1 MTPDR
6 TSLAE
11 RIRRRRARIVTP
23 SNSPREPAT
32 ETSPGDVAWGC
43 PPQPVPDVAESD
55 AKAAR
60 LARAR
65 ELIRRT
71 ERGWKEL
78 RVAGAENAET
88 APREARLATPAAS
101 FGSPGALD
109 SPEAFDS
116 FTGEDQPFVPGPDS
130 PATSEAE
137 EPFSREDHDF
147 PLASRYGGA
156 DLLRLTEVSEQ
167 ETARLQIRS
176 GEAGV
181 DLARALFLDTETS
194 GLAGGTGTF
203 AFLIGVG
210 YVQEDRFRVTQFL
223 MRNPLGEAAMLEE
236 LAVLAAGRRDLVTYN
251 GGSFDLPLLETRF
264 ALNGVP
270 SLFRGARHLDLLH
283 PARRLFKPR
292 HENARLA
299 TLEREVLEVERDDD
313 IPGDRIPQVFFDF
326 LRNGRHPAMESVL
339 AHNRYDIVTLAAL
352 ALRALE
358 RMADDWYSDDPADLH
373 GAGHH
378 FWRRGESEVA
388 IPLLERALSAGL
400 SGRNR
405 DRCLLDLGER
415 RKQLGD
421 WTGAIEL
428 WRQVS
433 TMDSRERLDVLVWFA
448 KHEEHQRKDPAKAL
462 EHVEDAWNGYP
473 GWRWAGRRP
482 DATER
487 TSKNAPPASGAIWTD
502 PAGRGEGLPK
512 FLQPPGR
519 MAPSQGPHPGGDP
532 PASMVAL
539 TAWNADLW
547 SASRGSAKLAPITL
561 RSASVRAAPSPAI
574 VRDPSRIG
582 SGAGFRRDPTGPVV
596 ADPSQGP
603 DRQDHG
609 ASPLQP

>member
-1 MTPDR
+1 MTSGR
-6 TSLAE
+6 TSLTD
-11 RIRRRRARIVTP
+11 RIARSRARTVTAP
-23 SNSPREPAT
+23 PAPPEPARIS
-32 ETSPGDVAWGC
+32 ELPPEDPASRPGPAAPEPAAPEPVA
-43 PPQPVPDVAESD
+43 QNQ
-55 AKAAR
+55 KAAR
-60 LARAR
+60 LVRAR

-78 RVAGAENAET
+78 RIAGAENA
-88 APREARLATPAAS
+88 PGEARLATPAAS
-101 FGSPGALD
+101 FGSPQTLD
-109 SPEAFDS
+109 CWTDCEEQTFPPA
-116 FTGEDQPFVPGPDS
+116 PDG

-181 DLARALFLDTETS
+181 DFARALFLDTETS

-203 AFLIGVG
+203 AFLIGIG
-210 YVQEDRFRVTQFL
+210 YVEEDRFRVTQFL
-223 MRNPLGEAAMLEE
+223 MRDPLGEAAMLEE

-264 ALNGVP
+264 ALNGLP
-270 SLFRGARHLDLLH
+270 SPFRDRRHLDLLH

-292 HENARLA
+292 HGNARLS

-326 LRNGRHPAMESVL
+326 LRHGRHPAMESVL

-378 FWRRGESEVA
+378 LWRRGESEVA

-400 SGRNR
+400 SGKNR

-421 WTGAIEL
+421 WAGAIDL

-448 KHEEHQRKDPAKAL
+448 KHEEHQRKDPARAL
-462 EHVEDAWNGYP
+462 EHVEDAIERLP
-473 GWRWAGRRP
+473 RVEMGRETTGRYRKELEKR
-482 DATER
+482 ATR
-487 TSKNAPPASGAIWTD
+487 
-502 PAGRGEGLPK
+502 
-512 FLQPPGR
+512 LQ
-519 MAPSQGPHPGGDP
+519 
-532 PASMVAL
+532 
-539 TAWNADLW
+539 
-547 SASRGSAKLAPITL
+547 
-561 RSASVRAAPSPAI
+561 RSL
-574 VRDPSRIG
+574 D
-582 SGAGFRRDPTGPVV
+582 
-596 ADPSQGP
+596 
-603 DRQDHG
+603 
-609 ASPLQP
+609 

>member
-11 RIRRRRARIVTP
+11 RIRRQRARIVTP
-23 SNSPREPAT
+23 VPPPPSAAAEPAAAT
-32 ETSPGDVAWGC
+32 EWDA
-43 PPQPVPDVAESD
+43 PPPASERCEEGAESRD
-55 AKAAR
+55 AKTAR

-65 ELIRRT
+65 ELLRRT

-78 RVAGAENAET
+78 RVAGPGAT
-88 APREARLATPAAS
+88 GPAPPGAAAAARASS
-101 FGSPGALD
+101 FGSREGAGAG
-109 SPEAFDS
+109 EA
-116 FTGEDQPFVPGPDS
+116 PDS
-130 PATSEAE
+130 MAPPAGPAIEPP

-147 PLASRYGGA
+147 PLGSRYGGA
-156 DLLRLTEVSEQ
+156 TLLRLTEVAAEES
-167 ETARLQIRS
+167 ARLQIRA
-176 GEAGV
+176 EEPGV
-181 DLARALFLDTETS
+181 DLSRALFIDTETS

-210 YVQEDRFRVTQFL
+210 YVEEERFRVTQFL
-223 MRNPLGEAAMLEE
+223 MRSPVGEAAMLED
-236 LAVLAAGRRDLVTYN
+236 LAVLASGRRDLVTYN

-270 SLFRGARHLDLLH
+270 SPFRGARHLDLLH

-292 HENARLA
+292 HENARLT

-326 LRNGRHPAMESVL
+326 LRYGHHPAMESVL
-339 AHNRYDIVTLAAL
+339 SHNRYDIVTLAAL

-378 FWRRGESEVA
+378 FWRRGESETA

-421 WTGAIEL
+421 WEGALDL

-433 TMDSRERLDVLVWFA
+433 ASDSREQLDVLVWFA
-448 KHEEHQRKDPAKAL
+448 KHEEHQAKEPARAL
-462 EHVEDAWNGYP
+462 VHVEDALERLP
-473 GWRWAGRRP
+473 RVEMGRETSRRYRKEL
-482 DATER
+482 ER
-487 TSKNAPPASGAIWTD
+487 
-502 PAGRGEGLPK
+502 
-512 FLQPPGR
+512 
-519 MAPSQGPHPGGDP
+519 
-532 PASMVAL
+532 
-539 TAWNADLW
+539 
-547 SASRGSAKLAPITL
+547 
-561 RSASVRAAPSPAI
+561 RAARLAKSL
-574 VRDPSRIG
+574 G
-582 SGAGFRRDPTGPVV
+582 
-596 ADPSQGP
+596 
-603 DRQDHG
+603 
-609 ASPLQP
+609 

>member
-1 MTPDR
+1 MTSGR
-6 TSLAE
+6 TSLAD
-11 RIRRRRARIVTP
+11 RIARSRARTVTAP
-23 SNSPREPAT
+23 PAPPEPARIS
-32 ETSPGDVAWGC
+32 ELPPEDPASRPGPAAPEPAAPEPVA
-43 PPQPVPDVAESD
+43 QNQ
-55 AKAAR
+55 KAAR

-65 ELIRRT
+65 ELLRRT

-78 RVAGAENAET
+78 RVAGAENAEN

-101 FGSPGALD
+101 FGSPQALD
-109 SPEAFDS
+109 SLEALDCPETLDCW
-116 FTGEDQPFVPGPDS
+116 TGEEQTFPPAPDG

-156 DLLRLTEVSEQ
+156 NLLQLTEVSEQ

-181 DLARALFLDTETS
+181 DLAHALFLDTETS

-203 AFLIGVG
+203 AFLIGIG
-210 YVQEDRFRVTQFL
+210 YVEEDRFRVTQFL
-223 MRNPLGEAAMLEE
+223 MRDPRGEAAMLEE

-264 ALNGVP
+264 ALNGLRSP
-270 SLFRGARHLDLLH
+270 FRDRRHLDLLH

-292 HENARLA
+292 HGNARLS

-326 LRNGRHPAMESVL
+326 LRHGRHPAMESVL

-421 WTGAIEL
+421 WEGAIDL

-433 TMDSRERLDVLVWFA
+433 PLDSRERLDVLVWFA
-448 KHEEHQRKDPAKAL
+448 KHEEHQRKDTAKAL
-462 EHVEDAWNGYP
+462 EHVEDAIERLP
-473 GWRWAGRRP
+473 RLEIGRE
-482 DATER
+482 T
-487 TSKNAPPASGAIWTD
+487 T
-502 PAGRGEGLPK
+502 GRYRKELEK
-512 FLQPPGR
+512 
-519 MAPSQGPHPGGDP
+519 
-532 PASMVAL
+532 
-539 TAWNADLW
+539 
-547 SASRGSAKLAPITL
+547 
-561 RSASVRAAPSPAI
+561 RAA
-574 VRDPSRIG
+574 R
-582 SGAGFRRDPTGPVV
+582 
-596 ADPSQGP
+596 
-603 DRQDHG
+603 
-609 ASPLQP
+609 LQRSLD

>member
-23 SNSPREPAT
+23 SNSPRDPAT

-116 FTGEDQPFVPGPDS
+116 FTDEDQPFVPGPDS

-236 LAVLAAGRRDLVTYN
+236 LAVVAAGRRDLVTYN

-448 KHEEHQRKDPAKAL
+448 KHEEHQRKDPAQAL
-462 EHVEDAWNGYP
+462 THVEDALERLPRVEMG
-473 GWRWAGRRP
+473 RETAGRYRK
-482 DATER
+482 DLE
-487 TSKNAPPASGAIWTD
+487 K
-502 PAGRGEGLPK
+502 RGTRL
-512 FLQPPGR
+512 
-519 MAPSQGPHPGGDP
+519 
-532 PASMVAL
+532 
-539 TAWNADLW
+539 
-547 SASRGSAKLAPITL
+547 RGNL
-561 RSASVRAAPSPAI
+561 
-574 VRDPSRIG
+574 D
-582 SGAGFRRDPTGPVV
+582 
-596 ADPSQGP
+596 
-603 DRQDHG
+603 
-609 ASPLQP
+609 

>member
-1 MTPDR
+1 MAPDR
-6 TSLAE
+6 SSLAE
-11 RIRRRRARIVTP
+11 RLRRSRARVVGRVAAP
-23 SNSPREPAT
+23 EPAA
-32 ETSPGDVAWGC
+32 EAPLPEAFADPTSAGIPEEPHG
-43 PPQPVPDVAESD
+43 SD
-55 AKAAR
+55 KTAR

-78 RVAGAENAET
+78 RVGSADDGRPPLRKVQPGGAPEVDDGET
-88 APREARLATPAAS
+88 DPAPAAR
-101 FGSPGALD
+101 
-109 SPEAFDS
+109 
-116 FTGEDQPFVPGPDS
+116 
-130 PATSEAE
+130 PAD

-156 DLLRLTEVSEQ
+156 DLVRLLEVSE
-167 ETARLQIRS
+167 EAAARLQIRP
-176 GEAGV
+176 EEPGV
-181 DLARALFLDTETS
+181 DLSRALFLDTETS

-210 YVQEDRFRVTQFL
+210 FVEEDRFRVTQFL
-223 MRNPLGEAAMLEE
+223 MRSPLGEAAMLEE
-236 LAVLAAGRRDLVTYN
+236 LAVVAAGRHDLVTYN

-270 SLFRGARHLDLLH
+270 SPFRDARHLDLLH

-292 HENARLA
+292 HENARLS
-299 TLEREVLEVERDDD
+299 TLERELLEVERDDD

-326 LRNGRHPAMESVL
+326 LRCGHHPAMESVL

-358 RMADDWYSDDPADLH
+358 RLDDDWHSDDPADLH

-421 WTGAIEL
+421 WSGAIEL

-433 TMDSRERLDVLVWFA
+433 IVDSRERLDVLVWLA
-448 KHEEHQRKDPAKAL
+448 KHEEHQRKEPARAL
-462 EHVEDAWNGYP
+462 THVEDALERLP
-473 GWRWAGRRP
+473 RIEMGRETSRRYRKELERR
-482 DATER
+482 ATR
-487 TSKNAPPASGAIWTD
+487 
-502 PAGRGEGLPK
+502 
-512 FLQPPGR
+512 LQ
-519 MAPSQGPHPGGDP
+519 
-532 PASMVAL
+532 
-539 TAWNADLW
+539 
-547 SASRGSAKLAPITL
+547 
-561 RSASVRAAPSPAI
+561 RSL
-574 VRDPSRIG
+574 D
-582 SGAGFRRDPTGPVV
+582 
-596 ADPSQGP
+596 
-603 DRQDHG
+603 
-609 ASPLQP
+609 

>member
-1 MTPDR
+1 MTSGR
-6 TSLAE
+6 TSLTE
-11 RIRRRRARIVTP
+11 RIARSRARTVTAP
-23 SNSPREPAT
+23 LAPPDPARISELPPEDPAARPGPTAPEPAAP
-32 ETSPGDVAWGC
+32 EPAAPEPVA
-43 PPQPVPDVAESD
+43 QNQ
-55 AKAAR
+55 KAAR

-78 RVAGAENAET
+78 RVAGASNIET
-88 APREARLATPAAS
+88 APGEPRLATPAAS
-101 FGSPGALD
+101 FGSRQALD
-109 SPEAFDS
+109 SPEALDCRTSEEQTF
-116 FTGEDQPFVPGPDS
+116 PLAPDG

-167 ETARLQIRS
+167 ETARLHIRS

-203 AFLIGVG
+203 AFLIGIG
-210 YVQEDRFRVTQFL
+210 YVEEDRFRVTQFL
-223 MRNPLGEAAMLEE
+223 MRNPLGEAAMLEK
-236 LAVLAAGRRDLVTYN
+236 LAVLATGRRDLVTYN

-264 ALNGVP
+264 ALNGLP
-270 SLFRGARHLDLLH
+270 SPFRDRRHLDLLH

-292 HENARLA
+292 HENARLS

-326 LRNGRHPAMESVL
+326 LRHGRHPAMESVL

-388 IPLLERALSAGL
+388 IPLLERALAAGL
-400 SGRNR
+400 SGKNR

-421 WTGAIEL
+421 WPGAVDL

-433 TMDSRERLDVLVWFA
+433 PMDSRERLDVLVWFA
-448 KHEEHQRKDPAKAL
+448 KHEEHQRKDPAQAL
-462 EHVEDAWNGYP
+462 THVEDALERLP
-473 GWRWAGRRP
+473 RVEMGRETTGRYRKELEKR
-482 DATER
+482 ATR
-487 TSKNAPPASGAIWTD
+487 
-502 PAGRGEGLPK
+502 
-512 FLQPPGR
+512 LQRNLG
-519 MAPSQGPHPGGDP
+519 
-532 PASMVAL
+532 
-539 TAWNADLW
+539 
-547 SASRGSAKLAPITL
+547 
-561 RSASVRAAPSPAI
+561 
-574 VRDPSRIG
+574 
-582 SGAGFRRDPTGPVV
+582 
-596 ADPSQGP
+596 
-603 DRQDHG
+603 
-609 ASPLQP
+609 

>member
-1 MTPDR
+1 MPPDR
-6 TSLAE
+6 SSLAE
-11 RIRRRRARIVTP
+11 RLRRSRARVVGRVAAP
-23 SNSPREPAT
+23 EPAAEAPLPEAIADQASA
-32 ETSPGDVAWGC
+32 ETPEGPPG
-43 PPQPVPDVAESD
+43 SD
-55 AKAAR
+55 KTAR

-78 RVAGAENAET
+78 RIGSAGDGQPPLRKVQPGAAPEVDDGET
-88 APREARLATPAAS
+88 DPTPEARPA
-101 FGSPGALD
+101 D
-109 SPEAFDS
+109 
-116 FTGEDQPFVPGPDS
+116 
-130 PATSEAE
+130 

-156 DLLRLTEVSEQ
+156 DLVRLLEVSE
-167 ETARLQIRS
+167 EAAARLQIRP
-176 GEAGV
+176 EEPGV
-181 DLARALFLDTETS
+181 DLSRALFLDTETS

-210 YVQEDRFRVTQFL
+210 FVEEDRLRVTQFL
-223 MRNPLGEAAMLEE
+223 MRSPLGEAAMLEE

-270 SLFRGARHLDLLH
+270 SPFRDARHLDLLH

-292 HENARLA
+292 HENARLS
-299 TLEREVLEVERDDD
+299 TLERELLEVERDDD

-326 LRNGRHPAMESVL
+326 LRYGHHPAMESVL

-358 RMADDWYSDDPADLH
+358 RLDEDWHSDDPADLH

-421 WTGAIEL
+421 WSGAIEL
-428 WRQVS
+428 WRRVS
-433 TMDSRERLDVLVWFA
+433 IVDSRERLDVLVWLA
-448 KHEEHQRKDPAKAL
+448 KHEEHQRKDPARAL
-462 EHVEDAWNGYP
+462 THVEDALERLP
-473 GWRWAGRRP
+473 RIEMGRETSRRYRKEL
-482 DATER
+482 ER
-487 TSKNAPPASGAIWTD
+487 
-502 PAGRGEGLPK
+502 
-512 FLQPPGR
+512 
-519 MAPSQGPHPGGDP
+519 
-532 PASMVAL
+532 
-539 TAWNADLW
+539 
-547 SASRGSAKLAPITL
+547 
-561 RSASVRAAPSPAI
+561 RAA
-574 VRDPSRIG
+574 R
-582 SGAGFRRDPTGPVV
+582 
-596 ADPSQGP
+596 
-603 DRQDHG
+603 
-609 ASPLQP
+609 LQRSLD

>member
-1 MTPDR
+1 MAPDR
-6 TSLAE
+6 SSLAE
-11 RIRRRRARIVTP
+11 RIRRSRARIVHP
-23 SNSPREPAT
+23 GPASPPPAGT
-32 ETSPGDVAWGC
+32 
-43 PPQPVPDVAESD
+43 PVPETEPPPLPAPTEGPAADD
-55 AKAAR
+55 KTAR

-78 RVAGAENAET
+78 RVGSAEPAGADRHPDPNQPALRRALQESWSGAASPELWVREAET
-88 APREARLATPAAS
+88 AFA
-101 FGSPGALD
+101 
-109 SPEAFDS
+109 PEAGD
-116 FTGEDQPFVPGPDS
+116 TAPRP
-130 PATSEAE
+130 E

-156 DLLRLTEVSEQ
+156 NLLRLRRVSE
-167 ETARLQIRS
+167 EAAARLQIRP
-176 GEAGV
+176 EEPGV
-181 DLARALFLDTETS
+181 DLSRALFLDTETS

-210 YVQEDRFRVTQFL
+210 YVEEDRFRVTQFL
-223 MRNPLGEAAMLEE
+223 MRSPVGETAMLEE

-264 ALNGVP
+264 AMNGVTSP
-270 SLFRGARHLDLLH
+270 FRGARHLDLLH

-326 LRNGRHPAMESVL
+326 LRQGHHPAMESVL

-358 RMADDWYSDDPADLH
+358 RMDADWHSDDPADLH

-378 FWRRGESEVA
+378 FWRRGEPEVA

-421 WTGAIEL
+421 WTGALEL
-428 WRQVS
+428 WRRVAIV
-433 TMDSRERLDVLVWFA
+433 DSRERLDALVWFA
-448 KHEEHQRKDPAKAL
+448 KHEEHQRKDPARAL
-462 EHVEDAWNGYP
+462 THVEDALERLP
-473 GWRWAGRRP
+473 RIEMGRETSRRYRKEL
-482 DATER
+482 ER
-487 TSKNAPPASGAIWTD
+487 
-502 PAGRGEGLPK
+502 
-512 FLQPPGR
+512 
-519 MAPSQGPHPGGDP
+519 
-532 PASMVAL
+532 
-539 TAWNADLW
+539 
-547 SASRGSAKLAPITL
+547 
-561 RSASVRAAPSPAI
+561 RAA
-574 VRDPSRIG
+574 R
-582 SGAGFRRDPTGPVV
+582 
-596 ADPSQGP
+596 
-603 DRQDHG
+603 
-609 ASPLQP
+609 LQKNMA

>member
-1 MTPDR
+1 MTSGR
-6 TSLAE
+6 TSLAD
-11 RIRRRRARIVTP
+11 RIARSRARTVTAP
-23 SNSPREPAT
+23 LAPPEPARIS
-32 ETSPGDVAWGC
+32 ELPPEDPASRPGPAAPEPAAPEPVA
-43 PPQPVPDVAESD
+43 QNQ
-55 AKAAR
+55 KAAR

-78 RVAGAENAET
+78 RVAGAENAAT
-88 APREARLATPAAS
+88 VRREARPTSPAES
-101 FGSPGALD
+101 FRSPETLDSPEALD
-109 SPEAFDS
+109 SPAFDS
-116 FTGEDQPFVPGPDS
+116 FTGEGQAFAGAPDG

-156 DLLRLTEVSEQ
+156 NLLRLTEVTEP
-167 ETARLQIRS
+167 ETARLQIRV

-203 AFLIGVG
+203 AFLIGIG
-210 YVQEDRFRVTQFL
+210 YVEEDRFRVTQFL
-223 MRNPLGEAAMLEE
+223 MRDPRGEAAMLEE

-264 ALNGVP
+264 ALNGLRSP
-270 SLFRGARHLDLLH
+270 FHGARHLDLLH

-292 HENARLA
+292 HENARLS

-326 LRNGRHPAMESVL
+326 LRHGRHPAMESVL

-352 ALRALE
+352 ALCALE
-358 RMADDWYSDDPADLH
+358 RMADDWHSDDPADLH

-421 WTGAIEL
+421 WTGAIDL

-433 TMDSRERLDVLVWFA
+433 PVDSRERLDVLVWFA

-462 EHVEDAWNGYP
+462 EHVEDALERLP
-473 GWRWAGRRP
+473 RVEMGRE
-482 DATER
+482 T
-487 TSKNAPPASGAIWTD
+487 T
-502 PAGRGEGLPK
+502 GRYRKELEK
-512 FLQPPGR
+512 
-519 MAPSQGPHPGGDP
+519 
-532 PASMVAL
+532 
-539 TAWNADLW
+539 
-547 SASRGSAKLAPITL
+547 
-561 RSASVRAAPSPAI
+561 RAA
-574 VRDPSRIG
+574 R
-582 SGAGFRRDPTGPVV
+582 
-596 ADPSQGP
+596 
-603 DRQDHG
+603 
-609 ASPLQP
+609 LQRSLD

>member
-1 MTPDR
+1 MTSGR
-6 TSLAE
+6 ISLAE
-11 RIRRRRARIVTP
+11 RIARSRARTVTAP
-23 SNSPREPAT
+23 LAPPDPARISELPPEDPAFRPGPTAPEPAAP
-32 ETSPGDVAWGC
+32 EPVAPGPAAPEPVA
-43 PPQPVPDVAESD
+43 QNQ
-55 AKAAR
+55 KAAR

-71 ERGWKEL
+71 EGGWKEL
-78 RVAGAENAET
+78 RVAGASNIDT
-88 APREARLATPAAS
+88 APGEPRLATPAAS
-101 FGSPGALD
+101 FGSRQALD
-109 SPEAFDS
+109 SPKALDGR
-116 FTGEDQPFVPGPDS
+116 TGEEQTFPPAPDGPAS
-130 PATSEAE
+130 SAAE

-167 ETARLQIRS
+167 ETARLHIRS

-203 AFLIGVG
+203 AFLIGIG
-210 YVQEDRFRVTQFL
+210 YVEEDRFRVTQFL

-236 LAVLAAGRRDLVTYN
+236 LAVLVAGRRDLVTYN

-264 ALNGVP
+264 ALNGLRSP
-270 SLFRGARHLDLLH
+270 FRSARHLDLLH

-292 HENARLA
+292 HENARLS

-326 LRNGRHPAMESVL
+326 LRHGRHPAMESVL

-352 ALRALE
+352 ALKALE

-400 SGRNR
+400 SGKNR

-421 WTGAIEL
+421 WAGAIDL

-433 TMDSRERLDVLVWFA
+433 PMDSRERLDVLVWFA
-448 KHEEHQRKDPAKAL
+448 KHEEHQRKDPARAL
-462 EHVEDAWNGYP
+462 THVEDALERLP
-473 GWRWAGRRP
+473 RVDMGRE
-482 DATER
+482 T
-487 TSKNAPPASGAIWTD
+487 T
-502 PAGRGEGLPK
+502 GRYRKELEK
-512 FLQPPGR
+512 R
-519 MAPSQGPHPGGDP
+519 
-532 PASMVAL
+532 
-539 TAWNADLW
+539 
-547 SASRGSAKLAPITL
+547 ASRLQGSL
-561 RSASVRAAPSPAI
+561 
-574 VRDPSRIG
+574 D
-582 SGAGFRRDPTGPVV
+582 
-596 ADPSQGP
+596 
-603 DRQDHG
+603 
-609 ASPLQP
+609 